1 MRQVRD
7 EELSALLD
15 GELDSQR
22 AEEVRACIEADPA
35 LREQFNALMQLDAR
49 LCRAAERARF
59 MPDITFSAAPV
70 RETAAWHWP
79 AGLAGVAALVG
90 IRLLPKLVE
99 LPLFGLALQLAACG
113 AIAFIVIRMAREP
126 EPVAIPALGKGTGA

>member
-15 GELDSQR
+15 GELDPQR

-35 LREQFNALMQLDAR
+35 LREQFSALTQLDAR
-49 LCRAAERARF
+49 LCRAAEQARF

-70 RETAAWHWP
+70 RTTAAWQWP
-79 AGLAGVAALVG
+79 AGLAAVVALVG

-113 AIAFIVIRMAREP
+113 AIAFIVIRMVREP
-126 EPVAIPALGKGTGA
+126 EPLAIPALGKGIGA